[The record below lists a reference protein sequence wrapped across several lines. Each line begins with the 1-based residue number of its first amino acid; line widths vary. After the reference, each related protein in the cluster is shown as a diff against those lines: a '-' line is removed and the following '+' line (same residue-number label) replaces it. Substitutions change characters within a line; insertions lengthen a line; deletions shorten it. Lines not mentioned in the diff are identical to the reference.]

1 MSDDRPA
8 SDEGLLEGP
17 PPHPLRTLLTGLVMG
32 AADVVPG
39 FSGATVALI
48 GGIYPRVVGNARAG
62 AHVLSTIVRLRVR
75 EVLPALR
82 ALEWTFL
89 LPVLIGALGAI
100 FALAGVLEGLLDEQP
115 VVMSAVFLGLVLGAA
130 VVARRQ
136 LRAPV
141 GAGVVAVAV
150 LVALVTFVALGARP
164 ATLVDP
170 SPLVIAAAGAV
181 AICAMILPGVSGSFV
196 LLLLGVYEPV
206 IAAVAARDLAPL
218 LMLLGGIVVG
228 LAAFSTLLDWLLRR
242 HHDLVLVVLIG
253 IMVGSARVL
262 WPWPSATGVGD
273 PTLAAPGAQLVPATL
288 AALVAFVAVVLV
300 DRLVGRLDRV
310 RSTGSAR

>member
-1 MSDDRPA
+1 VSDTRATGDV
-8 SDEGLLEGP
+8 ELLDGP
-17 PPHPLRTLLTGLVMG
+17 PPHPLRTLLTGMAMG

-39 FSGATVALI
+39 FSGGTVALI

-62 AHVLSTIVRLRVR
+62 AHVLSALVRLRVR

-82 ALEWTFL
+82 AIEWTFL
-89 LPVLIGALGAI
+89 VPMLLGVLGAI
-100 FALAGVLEGLLDEQP
+100 FALAGVLEDLLASQP
-115 VVMSAVFLGLVLGAA
+115 IVMSAVFLGLVLGAA

-141 GAGVVAVAV
+141 GTRAV
-150 LVALVTFVALGARP
+150 LIGVAVALVTFVVLGARP

-196 LLLLGVYEPV
+196 LLLLGVYEPI
-206 IAAVAARDLAPL
+206 IAAVSARDLATL
-218 LMLLGGIVVG
+218 LVLAGGIVVG
-228 LAAFSTLLDWLLRR
+228 LAAFSTLLNWLLRR

-262 WPWPSATGVGD
+262 WPWPSAAGVGD
-273 PTLAAPGAQLVPATL
+273 PTLAVPGVQLVPATL
-288 AALVAFVAVVLV
+288 AALVAFAAVVLV
-300 DRLVGRLDRV
+300 DRLVGRLDRS
-310 RSTGSAR
+310 RSAGAA